1 MNVHISYT
9 IFTQKNPCDVRQDRK
24 FASAQEYV
32 KNMQYSDMIFLH

>member
-1 MNVHISYT
+1 MLYYFHTKKIHAN
-9 IFTQKNPCDVRQDRK
+9 VRQDRK